1 MQTQK
6 PVIVLDRSLALV
18 NAISE
23 ALQFYKQKGNSYS
36 IDRVDQRARAALL
49 ETFLPRGSGIDS
61 GTKIDLD
68 KSEPNKIVLTF
79 DYHHMDEHGYYDGW
93 SCGWKAIITP
103 TFQCFSGI
111 DIQIK
116 SGKFNSRSHS
126 RRYNDDNFKDY
137 LYETYYYV
145 LGLPIVHA
153 YDQTNCEVVYF
164 SLDEAKRKFPDSNIW
179 KP

>member
-1 MQTQK
+1 MKTQQ
-6 PVIVLDRSLALV
+6 PVIVLGRSLALV

-23 ALQFYKQKGNSYS
+23 ALQCYQQIGKSH
-36 IDRVDQRARAALL
+36 RVDQL
-49 ETFLPRGSGIDS
+49 EAFLPRGSGIDS

-68 KSEPNKIVLTF
+68 KSEPDKIVLTF
-79 DYHHMDEHGYYDGW
+79 DYHHMDENGYYDSW

-126 RRYNDDNFKDY
+126 RRYNDENFKNY
-137 LYETYYYV
+137 LYQTYYYV

-153 YDQTNCEVVYF
+153 YDQTNQEVVYF
-164 SLDEAKRKFPDSNIW
+164 SLNEAKRKFPDSNIW
-179 KP
+179 KA

>member
-1 MQTQK
+1 MTTQQ
-6 PVIVLDRSLALV
+6 PVIVLGRSLALV

-23 ALQFYKQKGNSYS
+23 ALQFYKQKGNSCS
-36 IDRVDQRARAALL
+36 IDRVGQL
-49 ETFLPRGSGIDS
+49 ESFLPRGSGIDS
-61 GTKIDLD
+61 GTKIDLY
-68 KSEPNKIVLTF
+68 KSEPDKIVLTF

-103 TFQCFSGI
+103 TFLSFNGI
-111 DIQIK
+111 NIQIK

-126 RRYNDDNFKDY
+126 RRYNDANFKDY
-137 LYETYYYV
+137 LHETYYYC
-145 LGLPIVHA
+145 LGQPVVHA